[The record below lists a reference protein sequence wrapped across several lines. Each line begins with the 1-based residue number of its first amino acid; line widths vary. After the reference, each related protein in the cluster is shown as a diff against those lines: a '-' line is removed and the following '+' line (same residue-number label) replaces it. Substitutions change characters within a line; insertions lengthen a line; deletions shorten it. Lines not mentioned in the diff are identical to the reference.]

1 MNCSIK
7 GSSACPYKWI
17 PINILLFPVRKVAS
31 KEYFITHTKNLLY
44 LPLSSRCM
52 HHYFAL
58 FSTARDT
65 STRNETLKP
74 SLFILCSLSLSPSLS
89 LSLHASFN
97 FPFPVSVFVS
107 DSPFRKTDKSGTV
120 TDSDL
125 SDKHSYNTDV
135 GLK

>member
-7 GSSACPYKWI
+7 GSSTCPYRWV
-17 PINILLFPVRKVAS
+17 PINILLFPIRKVAS
-31 KEYFITHTKNLLY
+31 KEYLITHTKNLLY

-52 HHYFAL
+52 HHYFAQ

-74 SLFILCSLSLSPSLS
+74 SLFILCSLSF
-89 LSLHASFN
+89 SLHASFI

-107 DSPFRKTDKSGTV
+107 SSPFRKTDKSGTV